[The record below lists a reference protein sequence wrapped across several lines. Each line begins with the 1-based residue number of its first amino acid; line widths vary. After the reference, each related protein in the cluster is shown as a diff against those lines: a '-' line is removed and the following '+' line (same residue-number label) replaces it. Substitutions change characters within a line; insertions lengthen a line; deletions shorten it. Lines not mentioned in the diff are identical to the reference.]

1 MAASTVEGAKLS
13 QREASRRTRQLI
25 VEAAGAVFAEKGFNG
40 ATIADV
46 YQRLGLTKGAFY
58 YYFKGKEELAQAV
71 LASQID
77 TVGFP
82 ILPRST
88 RLQEMIDKGML
99 FAVQIR
105 SDPIVQGSLRLSLER
120 GSHHEHRLRPYQD
133 WIDHNRFAL
142 GQARE
147 CGELHAHVDL
157 DAVANLIVGG
167 FTGVQVLSEVMSDWE
182 DLEVR
187 VSVLLRHIMPIIAL
201 PTVLA
206 ELDMAPGRAE
216 RVAADLERHVR
227 ERAEAESVDL
237 AELQA

>member
-1 MAASTVEGAKLS
+1 MS
-13 QREASRRTRQLI
+13 QKEHSRRTRQLI

-77 TVGFP
+77 TLGFP
-82 ILPRST
+82 LVPRST
-88 RLQEMIDKGML
+88 RLQELIDKGML

-120 GSHHEHRLRPYQD
+120 GSHHADRLRPYQD

-142 GQARE
+142 GRARE

-157 DAVANLIVGG
+157 DAVANLFVGA
-167 FTGVQVLSEVMSDWE
+167 FTGCQVLSEVMSDWE

-187 VSVLLRHIMPIIAL
+187 VSVLLKHIMPIIAL

-206 ELDMAPGRAE
+206 ELDMAPGRAD
-216 RVAADLERHVR
+216 RVVADLEKCLR
-227 ERAEAESVDL
+227 ERAEAEL
-237 AELQA
+237 AEPAGVQA

>member
-1 MAASTVEGAKLS
+1 MS
-13 QREASRRTRQLI
+13 QKEHSRRTRQSI

-77 TVGFP
+77 TVGYP
-82 ILPRST
+82 LVPRST
-88 RLQEMIDKGML
+88 RLQEMIDSGML

-105 SDPIVQGSLRLSLER
+105 TDPIVQGSLRLSLER
-120 GSHHEHRLRPYQD
+120 GTHHADRLRPYQD
-133 WIDHNRFAL
+133 WIDHNRAAL

-157 DAVANLIVGG
+157 DSVAELFVGA
-167 FTGVQVLSEVMSDWE
+167 FTGIQVLSEVLCDWD
-182 DLEVR
+182 DLETR
-187 VSVLLRHIMPIIAL
+187 TSVLLKHILPIIAL
-201 PTVLA
+201 PGVLA

-216 RVAADLERHVR
+216 RVVADLERVLK
-227 ERAEAESVDL
+227 ERAEAQVE
-237 AELQA
+237 AEEQVVVRA